1 MNERFAA
8 IDIGSN
14 GVRLLFI
21 EIYHYNNEPVFKKLE
36 LIRLPIR
43 LGDDVFNYGK
53 ISETKFRKLRSMALS
68 FKSLMHVFDITN
80 YKACATSAMRDAEN
94 GSVIINHIFE
104 ETGIKI
110 DIIEGEEEASI
121 LFDAIFETPIDKN
134 QSYLFVDVGGG
145 STEVTFLEKGK
156 RKEWRSFNMGTV
168 RLKEGKQ
175 DEKVLKEMKSWIEEH
190 CPKYNPEI
198 AIGTG
203 GNINRLYKMSDQKNY
218 SLLSRKELKETL
230 EELEKYTIDELKN
243 KIGLKPHR
251 ADVIIPGGYI
261 YHNVMKFA
269 NIKNIFVPKV
279 GLADGIIIRMYKEAL
294 KQK

>member
-21 EIYHYNNEPVFKKLE
+21 EIYHYNDEPVFKKLE

-53 ISETKFRKLRSMALS
+53 ISESKFRKLRSMALS

-110 DIIEGEEEASI
+110 DIIEGAEEASI
-121 LFDAIFETPIDKN
+121 LFEAIFETPIDKN
-134 QSYLFVDVGGG
+134 QNYLFVDVGGG
-145 STEVTFLEKGK
+145 STEVTF
-156 RKEWRSFNMGTV
+156 FFFC
-168 RLKEGKQ
+168 
-175 DEKVLKEMKSWIEEH
+175 I
-190 CPKYNPEI
+190 
-198 AIGTG
+198 
-203 GNINRLYKMSDQKNY
+203 
-218 SLLSRKELKETL
+218 SR
-230 EELEKYTIDELKN
+230 
-243 KIGLKPHR
+243 G
-251 ADVIIPGGYI
+251 
-261 YHNVMKFA
+261 
-269 NIKNIFVPKV
+269 
-279 GLADGIIIRMYKEAL
+279 
-294 KQK
+294 